1 MPTDDDFYALEMAVA
16 ELRDRLTAVEGIVM
30 GFCVAARPVGEE
42 PVNYIA
48 RTRRVCGR
56 PLPKISI
63 GVASV
68 RDGRGAIAAKRLLE
82 EVYRLR
88 GAK

>member
-1 MPTDDDFYALEMAVA
+1 MPTDDDFYA
-16 ELRDRLTAVEGIVM
+16 ELRDRLTAVEGI
-30 GFCVAARPVGEE
+30 CVAARPVGEE